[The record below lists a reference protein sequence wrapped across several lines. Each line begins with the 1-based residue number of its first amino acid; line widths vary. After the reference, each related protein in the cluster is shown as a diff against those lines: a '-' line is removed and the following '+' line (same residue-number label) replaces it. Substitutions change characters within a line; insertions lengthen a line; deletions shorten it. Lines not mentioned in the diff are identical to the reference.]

1 MDKAKLH
8 IAARARKNN
17 EGIMFKPKAGWVIG
31 YGLRQAMLGTP
42 IENSGSCP
50 RNRTLIHRRLFYSS
64 LNKLYNIISYL
75 RI

>member
-17 EGIMFKPKAGWVIG
+17 EDIMFKPKAGWVIG

-42 IENSGSCP
+42 IENSGSWP
-50 RNRTLIHRRLFYSS
+50 RITLAFSGTLFVFQILTYGVLSH
-64 LNKLYNIISYL
+64 
-75 RI
+75 

>member
-17 EGIMFKPKAGWVIG
+17 EDIMFKPKAGWVIG
-31 YGLRQAMLGTP
+31 YGPRQAMLGTP
-42 IENSGSCP
+42 VENNGSCP
-50 RNRTLIHRRLFYSS
+50 RNRTLIHLRLFYSS
-64 LNKLYNIISYL
+64 LNKLYNIIIYL

>member
-17 EGIMFKPKAGWVIG
+17 EDIMFKPKAGWVIG

-42 IENSGSCP
+42 IESSGSWP
-50 RNRTLIHRRLFYSS
+50 RITLAFSGMLFVFQILTYGVLSH
-64 LNKLYNIISYL
+64 
-75 RI
+75 